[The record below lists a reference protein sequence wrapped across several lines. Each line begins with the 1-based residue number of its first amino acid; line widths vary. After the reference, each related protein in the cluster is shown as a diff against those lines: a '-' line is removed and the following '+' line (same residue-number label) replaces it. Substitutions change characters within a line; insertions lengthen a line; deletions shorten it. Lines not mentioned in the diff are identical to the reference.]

1 MNDIVEFYYPKNK
14 KKRIEIELNT
24 FVLTTSNTINYIYSN
39 PDELIIVNSSFNYHQ
54 PFLQSIIDG
63 GIKLNVK
70 KIITSDSVVVK
81 YLANI
86 EKMFSSLFPNCKT
99 IQINSFENEFVLIS
113 RIIDDLVIV
122 ENIEYKLNDYILLYN
137 SILKYKYFYV
147 SFFTYSLA
155 NIKYVKI
162 TNDIDENKTNCVIEK
177 NQITN
182 IIIPNTIDKKN
193 KLQIESINKHNTDKS
208 SINNLYFEYIDNKRN
223 VFFSKNIINIV
234 NIDFIEDN
242 FFFDI

>member
-1 MNDIVEFYYPKNK
+1 MNDIVELYCPENK
-14 KKRIEIELNT
+14 KKQIDTERYI
-24 FVLTTSNTINYIYSN
+24 FVLTTSNAKNYIYSN
-39 PDELIIVNSSFNYHQ
+39 PDELIIVNSSFNYHH

-63 GIKLNVK
+63 GIKSNVK
-70 KIITSDSVVVK
+70 KITTSDSVVVK

-86 EKMFSSLFPNCKT
+86 EKKFSLLFPNCKT

-122 ENIEYKLNDYILLYN
+122 ENIEYKLNDYILLHN
-137 SILKYKYFYV
+137 SIVKYKYFYE

-182 IIIPNTIDKKN
+182 IIKPNRIDKKN
-193 KLQIESINKHNTDKS
+193 KLQIESINEHNIDKS
-208 SINNLYFEYIDNKRN
+208 CINNLYFEYIDNKRN

-234 NIDFIEDN
+234 YIDFIEDN
-242 FFFDI
+242 FFL